1 MQYALKALETKDFV
15 CVHVEAPDEAGHQ
28 GNLKDKIQAIED
40 FDAKVVGP
48 VMQGLKRYFEHKVMV
63 VTDHPTP
70 VALKTHTAAPVPYTM
85 YSWPPSERR
94 ALGFSE
100 KDAKKTGLLKRAP
113 GELMTLLF
121 RA

>member
-48 VMQGLKRYFEHKVMV
+48 MMQGLKRYFEHKIMV
-63 VTDHPTP
+63 ITDHPTP
-70 VALKTHTAAPVPYTM
+70 CRP
-85 YSWPPSERR
+85 
-94 ALGFSE
+94 
-100 KDAKKTGLLKRAP
+100 
-113 GELMTLLF
+113 
-121 RA
+121 